1 MLFWWIAVVF
11 ISDHVAQMR
20 AQIIITSV
28 PAILP
33 KSMDAWPKLVQSLVY
48 GYFTK
53 DQRKM
58 ISSFKV
64 VKLGNVSP
72 GNVIGYIYT
81 LVVIDSL
88 ENNADTQRIKVEF

>member
-1 MLFWWIAVVF
+1 
-11 ISDHVAQMR
+11 MR

-28 PAILP
+28 PTILP
-33 KSMDAWPKLVQSLVY
+33 KSVDAWPKLVQSLVY

-53 DQRKM
+53 DKRKM
-58 ISSFKV
+58 ISSFKA

-81 LVVIDSL
+81 LVVTDSL
-88 ENNADTQRIKVEF
+88 ENNADTQRMKIEF